1 LKSND
6 VFSGET
12 KSGAQWS
19 QAWIWDYNV
28 DRWRD
33 KVWDTNGAM

>member
-12 KSGAQWS
+12 KSGA
-19 QAWIWDYNV
+19 
-28 DRWRD
+28 
-33 KVWDTNGAM
+33 